1 MVADA
6 GSGVAIGDLP
16 KMIPCSRHFYISS
29 NPRQNP
35 TAASFLISSIC
46 QPFILRRTGGVT
58 KDVCDDGIRHAIY
71 RTHHAHITMHSDAPT
86 KSRYAVVALDS
97 MH

>member
-58 KDVCDDGIRHAIY
+58 KDVCDDGMQSI
-71 RTHHAHITMHSDAPT
+71 AHITHTSLCTAMHLRNLCRRRLGFDA
-86 KSRYAVVALDS
+86 LI
-97 MH
+97 